1 MKRFIIIMSCLIS
14 FASNILAN
22 DNPNVLK
29 AQADSAYSHEQY
41 DKAIKLYE
49 QLAKKTSD
57 YKIFYNLGCAY
68 YRTDNI
74 SKSVLWLERAA
85 QMNPSDEDVRFNLTL
100 VRNKTIDKI
109 TPRHEMIFVSVFRKL
124 VNLMSLKSWSVVCI
138 SLFILSFVFV
148 SLFLFSNVLSLRKI
162 GLLMFLLCLTL
173 CILGNICAYQQRSM
187 AENHIS
193 GIIMSPAVTVK
204 STPTES
210 GNDLFVI
217 HEGTCVEIRDSSMK
231 DWYEIQ
237 IADGKIGW
245 IQKKTLELI

>member
-1 MKRFIIIMSCLIS
+1 MKQYIIILFCLIS
-14 FASNILAN
+14 YALNTYADDSDA
-22 DNPNVLK
+22 LK

-49 QLAKKTSD
+49 KVAKNTTN
-57 YKIFYNLGCAY
+57 YKIFYNLGCSY

-74 SKSVLWLERAA
+74 AKSILWLERASRL
-85 QMNPSDEDVRFNLTL
+85 NPSDEDVQFNLAL

-109 TPRHEMIFVSVFRKL
+109 TPRHEMIIVSLFKKI
-124 VNLMSLKSWSVVCI
+124 VNLMSLKSWSIVCI

-148 SLFLFSNVLSLRKI
+148 SLFFFSNILSLRKI
-162 GLLMFLLCLTL
+162 GLFMSILCIVL
-173 CILGNICAYQQRSM
+173 CILGNICAYQQRSLAKNHVNGVIM
-187 AENHIS
+187 A
-193 GIIMSPAVTVK
+193 PAVTVK

-210 GNDLFVI
+210 GSDLFVI
-217 HEGTCVEIRDSSMK
+217 HEGTRVEIKDSSMK
-231 DWYEIQ
+231 DWLEIQ